1 MLHVARTIDL
11 DARTLHA
18 ILKLRSEVFVVE
30 QQCPYLDIDGRD
42 VEPTCEQVW
51 ITAEGRAHDEG
62 GGAVIATARVL
73 RDADG
78 SARIGRVCTAASVR
92 GTGIGNALMRAAIER
107 CDGRPIVLAAQ
118 SQLVGWY
125 SRLGFE
131 PTGRTWV
138 EDGIPHTEMRRA

>member
-1 MLHVARTIDL
+1 MLHVARTTDL
-11 DARTLHA
+11 DARTLHE

-42 VEPTCEQVW
+42 IEPSCVQLW
-51 ITAEGRAHDEG
+51 ITDGDSQ
-62 GGAVIATARVL
+62 AVIATARVL
-73 RDADG
+73 DDPDG

-92 GTGIGNALMRAAIER
+92 GTGVGDSLMRAAIER
-107 CDGRPIVLAAQ
+107 CGGRPIVLAAQ
-118 SQLVGWY
+118 SHLVDWY
-125 SRLGFE
+125 GRLGFT